1 MTILE
6 EIVEYK
12 QLLLQNGYYQDK
24 LNTLKSVN
32 IQNKKSF
39 INAIEKEPKLAIIA
53 EIKSKSPTVNDYLNE
68 IYRNKSQIMSNM
80 VQMLYPF

>member
-24 LNTLKSVN
+24 LNTLKKCEHS
-32 IQNKKSF
+32 
-39 INAIEKEPKLAIIA
+39 E
-53 EIKSKSPTVNDYLNE
+53 
-68 IYRNKSQIMSNM
+68 
-80 VQMLYPF
+80 

>member
-24 LNTLKSVN
+24 LNTLKV
-32 IQNKKSF
+32 
-39 INAIEKEPKLAIIA
+39 
-53 EIKSKSPTVNDYLNE
+53 
-68 IYRNKSQIMSNM
+68 
-80 VQMLYPF
+80 

>member
-24 LNTLKSVN
+24 LNTLKSEH
-32 IQNKKSF
+32 S
-39 INAIEKEPKLAIIA
+39 E
-53 EIKSKSPTVNDYLNE
+53 
-68 IYRNKSQIMSNM
+68 
-80 VQMLYPF
+80 

>member
-24 LNTLKSVN
+24 LNTLK
-32 IQNKKSF
+32 
-39 INAIEKEPKLAIIA
+39 A
-53 EIKSKSPTVNDYLNE
+53 
-68 IYRNKSQIMSNM
+68 
-80 VQMLYPF
+80 